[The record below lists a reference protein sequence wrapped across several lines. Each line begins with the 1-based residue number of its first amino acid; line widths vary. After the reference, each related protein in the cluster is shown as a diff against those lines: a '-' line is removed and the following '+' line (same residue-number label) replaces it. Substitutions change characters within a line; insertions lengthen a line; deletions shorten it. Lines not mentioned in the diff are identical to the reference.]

1 MSHSTRPSL
10 DRVCKPRSVAIVGV
24 SESSAFARGAA
35 VTAASEDAD
44 VVFVHPK
51 HDSVFGRPCY
61 PNLTAIGK
69 PVDAIFSVVSAE
81 RTIPIIEEASRCGA
95 GGVITAAG
103 GFAEMGAAGRAL
115 QDRMI
120 AAAVAG
126 NLPVIGPNG
135 VGFID
140 VARPLNL
147 SILPS
152 FPARPGGVSMISSSG
167 ALLEAIGSSAWR
179 AGGVGFN
186 LMISSGNEP
195 VTDVADY
202 LEYLVDDPGTRIIG
216 LAIEKVRRPQAFFA
230 AARRAREAGK
240 PILAIKFGRRQR
252 AQRMAQS
259 HTGTLTGDGWV
270 YEVAFR
276 QANIQLVSEIDEMV
290 DRMQLLEQLPSDRWT
305 EVRGLA
311 VLTMTGGV
319 AAVASDIADDENI
332 DMPDVPRLDNWI
344 GSVVPGATVANP
356 LDATAFHV
364 TRPEIWDN
372 VVEEYSRAP
381 EFDAYVF
388 LNQFAD
394 WDETPRY
401 RERLETYV
409 AAGESSDRPF
419 VFSPLAGPAGRW
431 TDEFRARDVAV
442 ANGLRGALRGFQG
455 MAAFMRSRPASF
467 VADPSTVPT
476 SVRPAVEPLVVE
488 EGRMLPFAETM
499 SLLADAGI
507 PVADYA
513 LLSSGDDVVAPPFA
527 GPYVV
532 KLADVAHRTEHGAVR
547 VGVAD
552 AELADAVAQMRG
564 LAHAE
569 GFSAAVAIQPMID
582 SDGEAFIGLR
592 GETELGPLVA
602 FGLGGIFVEVLG
614 RVGGRLGPFE
624 LDDARELLAEFDDV
638 GVMNGLRGSRP
649 WDREQLATVLVNAG
663 LLVAAGRGWIES
675 MDINPLI
682 FGPEG
687 FVAVDGLCLIR

>member
-1 MSHSTRPSL
+1 MPQSSRPCL
-10 DRVCKPRSVAIVGV
+10 RRVCKPRSVAIVGI
-24 SESSAFARGAA
+24 SESSPFGRGAA
-35 VTAASEDAD
+35 VAASSEDVD

-61 PNLTAIGK
+61 PDLTAIGR
-69 PVDAIFSVVSAE
+69 PVDAVFSVVSAKH
-81 RTIPIIEEASRCGA
+81 TISVIEEASRSGA

-103 GFAEMGAAGRAL
+103 GFAEMGDDGRVL

-120 AAAVAG
+120 AAAAIG
-126 NLPVIGPNG
+126 NLPIIGPNG

-152 FPARPGGVSMISSSG
+152 FPARAGGVSVISSSG

-186 LMISSGNEP
+186 VMISSGNEP

-202 LEYLVDDPGTRIIG
+202 LEYLVDDPGTRIIA
-216 LAIEKVRRPQAFFA
+216 LAVEKVRRPQAFFA
-230 AARRAREAGK
+230 AARRARDAGK
-240 PILAIKFGRRQR
+240 PILAIKFGRRER

-270 YEVAFR
+270 YEVAFK
-276 QANIQLVSEIDEMV
+276 QANIQLVSELDEMV
-290 DRMQLLEQLPSDRWT
+290 DRMQLLEQLPRDRWT

-311 VLTMTGGV
+311 VLTMTGGL
-319 AAVASDIADDENI
+319 AAIASDIAEDEHI
-332 DMPDVPRLDNWI
+332 DVPDVPRLDQWI

-381 EFDAYVF
+381 EFDACVF

-394 WDETPRY
+394 WDDTPRY

-419 VFSPLAGPAGRW
+419 VISPLAGPAGRW
-431 TDEFRARDVAV
+431 TDELRARDVAV
-442 ANGLRGALRGFQG
+442 GNGLRGALRGFQS
-455 MAAFMRSRPASF
+455 MAAFMRSRPTSF
-467 VADPSTVPT
+467 VADPGAVPA
-476 SVRPAVEPLVVE
+476 SNPPSAEPLSVA
-488 EGRMLPFAETM
+488 EGRMLPFAEAM
-499 SLLADAGI
+499 SLLAGAGI
-507 PVADYA
+507 PVAEYA
-513 LLSSGDDVVAPPFA
+513 LLKAADDVAVPRFA

-532 KLADVAHRTEHGAVR
+532 KLADVAHRTEHGAVL
-547 VGVAD
+547 VGVPD
-552 AELADAVAQMRG
+552 SELGDAVAQMRE
-564 LAHAE
+564 LAHA
-569 GFSAAVAIQPMID
+569 GGLPATVAIQPMID

-592 GETELGPLVA
+592 GDTELGPLVA
-602 FGLGGIFVEVLG
+602 FGLGGIFVEVLA
-614 RVGGRLGPFE
+614 RVGGRLAPFE
-624 LDDARELLAEFDDV
+624 LDDAHELLAEFDDV

-649 WDREQLATVLVNAG
+649 WDREQLAAILVRAG
-663 LLVAAGRGWIES
+663 RLVAAGRGWIGS
-675 MDINPLI
+675 VDINPLI
-682 FGPEG
+682 FGPDG